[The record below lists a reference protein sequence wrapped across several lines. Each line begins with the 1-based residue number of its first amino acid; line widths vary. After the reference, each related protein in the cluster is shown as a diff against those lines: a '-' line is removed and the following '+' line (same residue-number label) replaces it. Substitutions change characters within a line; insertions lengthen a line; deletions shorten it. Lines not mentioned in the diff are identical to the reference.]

1 MTKSRH
7 MYRLLK
13 PILFTFYPETAHKI
27 VVMLLTILRYIPF
40 SQTILRAIYCRKT
53 PHLEREIFGLKF
65 KNPVGLAGGF
75 DKNGEYYNDM
85 ANFGFSFVEIG
96 SISPLPQD
104 GNPKPRLYR
113 LVEDEALIN
122 RMGLNNNGVKQVV
135 ENLKKRKPDIIVA
148 ANITKDNTTSLENAA
163 ADYEKV
169 FSLIYDFVDMFVL
182 NISCPNVTGL
192 GKLQNVD
199 HLASIIDRVLSMRRY
214 FDDYKPIL
222 LKLSPDIARESL
234 DDIIELALLSGIDG
248 IVATNTTTSRDG
260 LKTPKNQ
267 LDTIGNGGL
276 SGAPLYE
283 RSKEMVKYI
292 HTKSKGLLPVIACG
306 GIMSP
311 RQAAEMLE
319 AGASL
324 VEIYTGF
331 IYRGPA
337 IVKKIV
343 TALEKDAIEKSQK
356 NA

>member
-1 MTKSRH
+1 

-248 IVATNTTTSRDG
+248 IVATNTTTSREG
-260 LKTPKNQ
+260 LKTAQGQ
-267 LDTIGNGGL
+267 LDAIGNGGL

>member
-1 MTKSRH
+1 

-122 RMGLNNNGVKQVV
+122 RMGLNDNGVKQVV

-248 IVATNTTTSRDG
+248 IVATNTTTSREG
-260 LKTPKNQ
+260 LKTAQSQ
-267 LDTIGNGGL
+267 LDAIGNGGL

>member
-1 MTKSRH
+1 

-27 VVMLLTILRYIPF
+27 VMILLTILRYVPF
-40 SQTILRAIYCRKT
+40 SKAILRAIYCRKT
-53 PHLEREIFGLKF
+53 PHLERELFGLKF

-104 GNPKPRLYR
+104 GNPKPRSFR

-135 ENLKKRKPDIIVA
+135 ENLKKRRPEIIVA
-148 ANITKDNTTSLENAA
+148 ANITKENTTSLENAG

-169 FSLIYDFVDMFVL
+169 FALIYDFADMFVL

-192 GKLQNVD
+192 GKLQSVD
-199 HLASIIDRVLSMRRY
+199 FLASIIDRVLSMRRY

-222 LKLSPDIARESL
+222 LKLSPDISRETL

-248 IVATNTTTSRDG
+248 IVATNTTTSREG

-267 LDTIGNGGL
+267 LEAIGNGGL
-276 SGAPLYE
+276 SGAPLFE

-311 RQAAEMLE
+311 SQASQMLE

-343 TALEKDAIEKSQK
+343 TSLEKEAIDKSQK

>member
-1 MTKSRH
+1 

-248 IVATNTTTSRDG
+248 IVATNTTTSREG
-260 LKTPKNQ
+260 LKTAQSQ
-267 LDTIGNGGL
+267 LDAIGNGGL

-283 RSKEMVKYI
+283 HSKEMVKYI

>member
-1 MTKSRH
+1 

-248 IVATNTTTSRDG
+248 IVATNTTTSREG
-260 LKTPKNQ
+260 LKTAQSQ
-267 LDTIGNGGL
+267 LDAIGNGGL